1 VADVEARLKALNAVV
16 LLGDFT
22 RKDPAIADELARFK
36 RNAVPLV
43 LVYPRNASSPAI
55 VLPPLLTPGL
65 VLEALNQAGK

>member
-1 VADVEARLKALNAVV
+1 
-16 LLGDFT
+16 
-22 RKDPAIADELARFK
+22 
-36 RNAVPLV
+36 VPLV